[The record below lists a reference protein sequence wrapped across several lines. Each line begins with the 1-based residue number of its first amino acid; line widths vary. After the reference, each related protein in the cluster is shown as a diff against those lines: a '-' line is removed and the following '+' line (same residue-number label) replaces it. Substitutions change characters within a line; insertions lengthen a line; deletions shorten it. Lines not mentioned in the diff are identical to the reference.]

1 MLRYAIIL
9 TFLLS
14 IFVVP
19 TMAQNSAWI
28 DVNQF
33 YKVGIELFDQ
43 GKYAAASQQFSRV
56 GGVEQ
61 TSSSKAEIN
70 PEISLIKE
78 NAHFYMALCA
88 LELENSDAESL
99 FNNFIENY
107 PANNLTKLAY
117 FHLGRTYFAKKNYPK
132 VIEWFTKLEG
142 NNISGKEYFEYRYKL
157 AYSYFETKANDQA
170 KPIFAELRNERS
182 IYSELSIYYYAY
194 ISYLQKD
201 YKTALTEFERLKGSK
216 PYESTYPYYISA
228 MYFLD
233 QRYDDVLAY
242 ALPILKST
250 KQLYETEMFRIV
262 GASYFAKS
270 DYANAGIYYKNFQKN
285 DQGKTQNN
293 QDNYQIGYTWY
304 KLKDYK
310 NAIIELE
317 KLETADQ
324 YFQSGMIALGE
335 SFLKS
340 GNKQGA
346 RSAFFKASRLAF
358 DKRLQEEGL
367 FNYAKLS
374 YELDFHQV
382 ALDVTQQFIKSYPF
396 SGKLDEAKV
405 LLGEILLTTKNY
417 KDAIDILESIPNK
430 NREAQGVYQ
439 KVTYFRGLEYY
450 NERAFQNGISMFMRS
465 NTNVIDNEIHAL
477 STYWLAEAMY
487 EVRKFGESVTNFE
500 KFLNIPA
507 AKKTDV
513 FNFAHY
519 ALAYAAFE
527 HENYRKA
534 ATYFKRFLQG
544 NEKDVNTINDAI
556 LRLADSYFVLKDYG
570 DALGYYD
577 RIISY
582 KTSSEDYALFQ
593 RGMIQGLQG
602 QNDLKIATH
611 QALLQQFPGS
621 NYSDDAGFEIA
632 YTYFIKGD
640 YEIAKTDLSALIE
653 KYPRSSYV
661 PRALITIGLVE
672 LNQDQEESALVTF
685 KRVISEYST
694 TDEAKLALESIKNI
708 YLQRSDASG
717 FLDYANSTSIG
728 NLSVYEQDN
737 ITFQAANNR
746 FLNGDYLGTFESVN
760 AYFDKFPKGAHD
772 KHAKFIRAESLV
784 RLKRPDEAIPDY
796 EYILNDW
803 TSDYTERALMSI
815 ARIYIKQKKF
825 NEAIVHLKKLEL
837 TSEYKS
843 NYNFAVNNLME
854 AYASMGLPDETLKYV
869 KFIRE
874 SEKSS
879 EEDIFRAGLFSGKA
893 NLAIGDTIEAVKELE
908 KIVDSTLTVTGAE
921 AKYILA
927 ELQFKKRDY
936 KKSLATAF
944 DLTNKMPSHDYWIA
958 KTYILIA
965 DNYVAMKDNFQ
976 AKSTL
981 QSIID
986 NYENK
991 EDDILILATEKLDLL
1006 NKRTKK

>member
-1 MLRYAIIL
+1 MFRQYAIFTLLL
-9 TFLLS
+9 TFFALPIL
-14 IFVVP
+14 
-19 TMAQNSAWI
+19 AQNTAWI
-28 DVNQF
+28 DINQF
-33 YKVGIELFDQ
+33 YKGGIELMDQ

-56 GGVEQ
+56 GQFEQ
-61 TSSSKAEIN
+61 TISARAESN
-70 PEISLIKE
+70 PDLSLIKE
-78 NAHFYMALCA
+78 NALFYIALCA

-99 FNNFIENY
+99 FTSFINKY
-107 PANNLTKLAY
+107 PASNYTKLAY
-117 FHLGRTYFAKKNYPK
+117 YHLGRSYFFKKNYPK
-132 VIEWFTKLEG
+132 VIEWLTKLEG
-142 NNISGKEYFEYRYKL
+142 NNISGKESSEYRYKL
-157 AYSYFETKANDQA
+157 AYSYFEIKDNDKA
-170 KPIFAELRNERS
+170 KPIFAELRNEKS
-182 IYSELSIYYYAY
+182 TYNELSIYYYAY

-216 PYESTYPYYISA
+216 PYESSYPYYISA

-233 QRYDDVLAY
+233 QRYDDVISY
-242 ALPILKST
+242 AIPILKTT

-270 DYANAGIYYKNFQKN
+270 DYSNAGVYYKNFQKN

-317 KLETADQ
+317 KLETTDQ

-335 SFLKS
+335 SFLKTS
-340 GNKQGA
+340 NKQGA
-346 RSAFFKASRLAF
+346 RSAFFKASRLDF
-358 DKRLQEEGL
+358 DKKLQEEGL

-382 ALDVTQQFIKSYPF
+382 ALDVTQQFIKTYAYSN
-396 SGKLDEAKV
+396 KLDEAKI

-417 KDAIDILESIPNK
+417 KDAIDILESIPNR
-430 NREAQGVYQ
+430 NQEAKSVYQ
-439 KVTYFRGLEYY
+439 KVTYFRGLEFY

-465 NTNVIDNEIHAL
+465 NTNVVDNEIHAL

-487 EVRKFGESVTNFE
+487 EVRKFGESVDNFE
-500 KFLNIPA
+500 KFMNLPA
-507 AKKTDV
+507 AKRTDV
-513 FNFAHY
+513 YNFAQY

-527 HENYRKA
+527 YENYRKA

-544 NEKDVNTINDAI
+544 NEKDVNTINDAV
-556 LRLADSYFVLKDYG
+556 LRLADSYFVLKDYS

-582 KTSSEDYALFQ
+582 KTSSEDYAMFQ

-611 QALLQQFPGS
+611 QLLLQQFPKS

-640 YEIAKTDLSALIE
+640 YEIAKTDLSTLIE
-653 KYPRSSYV
+653 KFPRSSYV
-661 PRALITIGLVE
+661 PRALFTIGLVE

-708 YLQRSDASG
+708 YLQRSDATG

-728 NLSVYEQDN
+728 NLSSYEQDN

-746 FLNGDYLGTFESVN
+746 FLNGDYQGTFESVN
-760 AYFDKFPKGAHD
+760 AYFDKFPKAVHD

-784 RLKRPDEAIPDY
+784 RLKRPNEAIPDY

-803 TSDYTERALMSI
+803 TSDYTEKALMSI
-815 ARIYIKQKKF
+815 AKIYITQKKY

-843 NYNFAVNNLME
+843 NYNYAVNNLME
-854 AYASMGLPDETLKYV
+854 AYASMNMPDETLKYV

-874 SEKSS
+874 SNKSS
-879 EEDIFRAGLFSGKA
+879 EEDIFRAGLYAGKA
-893 NLAIGDTIEAVKELE
+893 NLAIGDTIQAVKEISA
-908 KIVDSTLTVTGAE
+908 IVDSTQTVTGAE
-921 AKYILA
+921 AKYIMA
-927 ELQFKKRDY
+927 ELEYKKRDY

-944 DLTNKMPSHDYWIA
+944 DLTNKMPSHDYWVA

-965 DNYVAMKDNFQ
+965 DNYVAMKDIFQ

-981 QSIID
+981 QSIIE

-991 EDDILILATEKLDLL
+991 EDDILTLATEKLDLL
-1006 NKRTKK
+1006 NKRIK